1 MAVARRALSPP
12 RATVGATLLE
22 LLLAVALAVLIAL
35 LVLSLGAASYRGLL
49 WLREDAT
56 LQAAARQAAL
66 LLGRELRMA
75 GHGPC
80 RGFSALADAVAA
92 SPARAWLFGA
102 PGVEGYGAGAAPVA
116 FSADRRPG
124 SDSLV
129 VRRGATA
136 GFGSLAAH
144 DTGTITLSD
153 PGTWRGGDVAL
164 LVDADCGQAA
174 LLQLE
179 RRLGTR
185 LSYSIGGF
193 TVPGNCSVA
202 LGGNGR
208 CRDGD
213 DLASHL
219 YTAGS
224 RLWLWYAAAW
234 YIGSSSHGD
243 GAPALYRER
252 LSRGGAFSRAQ
263 EVVHG
268 VEDMRL
274 HYALD
279 LAAGWRYATAEEVAA
294 LGAWQRVRSVRVE
307 LLLRSRRPVSAAPQP
322 QGSFGG
328 SELPADRY
336 LRRRLS
342 LQVALRNAAL

>member
-1 MAVARRALSPP
+1 MAVALSS
-12 RATVGATLLE
+12 LLV
-22 LLLAVALAVLIAL
+22 LLA
-35 LVLSLGAASYRGLL
+35 LSLGAASYRGLV
-49 WLREDAT
+49 WLREDTA

-80 RGFSALADAVAA
+80 RGVGASLADAVDAV
-92 SPARAWLFGA
+92 PARAWLFGD

-116 FSADRRPG
+116 FAADRRPG

-129 VRRGATA
+129 VRRGAVA

-144 DTGTITLSD
+144 DTGTITLSA
-153 PGTWRGGDVAL
+153 PGAWRGGDVAL

-179 RRLGTR
+179 RRSGTR
-185 LSYSIGGF
+185 LSYGIGGF
-193 TVPGNCSVA
+193 AVPGNCSVA
-202 LGGNGR
+202 LGGSGR

-213 DLASHL
+213 ALATHH
-219 YTAGS
+219 YAAGA
-224 RLWLWYAAAW
+224 RLWPWYAAAW

-268 VEDMRL
+268 IEDMRL
-274 HYALD
+274 RYGLEW
-279 LAAGWRYATAEEVAA
+279 AAGGARRYAAADEVAA
-294 LGAWQRVRSVRVE
+294 LGAWRRVRSVRVE
-307 LLLRSRRPVSAAPQP
+307 LLLRSRRPVSAAPVP

-328 SELPADRY
+328 RQLPADRY
-336 LRRRLS
+336 LRRRLA
-342 LQVALRNAAL
+342 LQVALRNASAW